1 MIKMFIT
8 TAAIMISSVAYAG
21 SQNAISSCYSDK
33 VPAPNASPSVE
44 LFVIVDQT
52 TPFDSGLKQA
62 VANNIRQFIK
72 AGNAISV
79 VQFSAFM
86 QGHYTDVLV
95 SVNLDQE
102 LPQEMRSDISK
113 PLLSKFDQC
122 QRNQPRQA
130 GQLVGAALKAA
141 FGNSSSGID
150 KSDVLASLKDISAKS
165 RQSKAQRKI
174 VLLASDMLENSSISS
189 FYSNQAVRQINA
201 EQELALVKKAN
212 LFGDFGNA
220 EVYVI
225 GAGLLAE
232 ESKVSKKVYRSPHVM
247 NALSDF
253 WKDWFKKSNA
263 SLIEFGQP
271 ALLNSIQ

>member
-1 MIKMFIT
+1 MIKTLIT
-8 TAAIMISSVAYAG
+8 TVAIMISSVAYAG
-21 SQNAISSCYSDK
+21 GQNAVSSCYSDK
-33 VPAPNASPSVE
+33 VPAPKAIPDVE
-44 LFVIVDQT
+44 MFVIVDQT

-62 VANNIRQFIK
+62 IANNVRPFIK
-72 AGNAISV
+72 AGSAISV

-95 SVNLDQE
+95 SVNLDPE
-102 LPQEMRSDISK
+102 LPQDKRGDISK
-113 PLLSKFDQC
+113 PLLNKFDQC

-130 GQLVGAALKAA
+130 GQLVGAALKTA

-189 FYSNQAVRQINA
+189 FYSKQAVRQINI
-201 EQELALVKKAN
+201 EQELALVKKSN

-232 ESKVSKKVYRSPHVM
+232 ESIVNKKTYRSPHVM
-247 NALSDF
+247 NALSGF
-253 WKDWFKKSNA
+253 WKGWFEKSNA

-271 ALLNSIQ
+271 ALLNLIQ